1 MGIRPV
7 ADFETLNYQIMTN
20 LNTSTEATITDE
32 TAIGFI
38 PCYRLPFL
46 SLYQIDVL
54 EGFKNIPDKS
64 QDLIIVDPPYYKA
77 INVGWDKQWK
87 TEIEYLDWCK
97 LWFAE
102 CVRVLKD
109 TGSFYCYGNF
119 DVLSKQKVLIFDK
132 QLNFRQNITLNK
144 GLKSIA
150 GRTSDKLR
158 MFPTASEYLLYFV
171 KQGGYDDRYLMADAF
186 IKTRNY
192 LNTELIKSKITIGD
206 VSKLCGFSK
215 KSNSSSVCFWFTS
228 KYALMIP
235 ETHYKTLQKETN
247 HFSME
252 YKDLKKMYDLERIVY
267 KNSRYKFNLPM
278 STTDVWDFTPDKV
291 RYGHPTQKP
300 QDICQRIINASSN
313 ENDNVLIPFA
323 GSGSEIVGCKELKRN
338 CIAFEIESKYIDI
351 IKQRTNDAVTF
362 F

>member
-1 MGIRPV
+1 MIER
-7 ADFETLNYQIMTN
+7 DTELQI
-20 LNTSTEATITDE
+20 TSEP
-32 TAIGFI
+32 AIAYST
-38 PCYRLPFL
+38 CYRLPFL

-54 EGFKNIPDKS
+54 EGLKNIPDKS
-64 QDLIIVDPPYYKA
+64 QDLIIADPPYYKA
-77 INVGWDKQWK
+77 INESWDKQWK
-87 TEIEYLDWCK
+87 TEAEYLDWCK
-97 LWFAE
+97 LWFNE

-119 DVLSKQKVLIFDK
+119 DILSKQKVLIFDK

-158 MFPTASEYLLYFV
+158 MFPPASEQLVYFV
-171 KQGGYDDRYLMADAF
+171 KQGGYDDRFLMANAF
-186 IKTRNY
+186 TNTREY
-192 LNTELIKSKITIGD
+192 LNSELLKSKLTIGD
-206 VSKLCGFSK
+206 VSKMLGFSK

-235 ETHYKTLQKETN
+235 EIHYNKLKKETDCFN
-247 HFSME
+247 ME
-252 YKDLKKMYDLERIVY
+252 YSDLKKLYDKEKINY
-267 KNSRYKFNLPM
+267 KNNRYNFNLPYA
-278 STTDVWDFTPDKV
+278 TTDVWDFTPDKV

-300 QDICQRIINASSN
+300 QDICQRIIKASSN

-351 IKQRTNDAVTF
+351 TKQRTNDAGTLF
-362 F
+362 